1 MPAWRVVLDKRA
13 TRELER
19 LGYGERERIREFIDE
34 RLLRSNDPRLL
45 GAALTGALKGLWRYR
60 VGDYRIVARID
71 DGVLTILVIAIQHRS
86 QVYR

>member
-13 TRELER
+13 TKELER
-19 LGYGERERIREFIDE
+19 LGATERERIRDFIDD
-34 RLLRSNDPRLL
+34 RLLRSDDPRTL
-45 GAALTGALKGLWRYR
+45 GLALAGSLGGLWRYR
-60 VGDYRIVARID
+60 VGDYRIIARID